1 MARASISVKDFK
13 KIPVVGFVPETAGTA
28 PSSPVA
34 GQQWFDSANS
44 KFKYTNDG
52 ATFIDPLARANH
64 TGTQLANTI
73 SDFTAAVSAISI
85 SALAAAAAPVD
96 FGNQRGTNVATPI
109 SDTDLANKKYVDD
122 ARAGTSTKNPVR
134 AAITTNINITSPGAT
149 MDSLTPA
156 VDDRYLLA
164 GQTTGTQNG
173 IWLWKGAAVAMVL
186 ATDADA
192 AGEIFDGSLVA
203 VSEGTNVNK
212 QFIQTAT
219 PGAGAPG
226 TWTQSWVVFSFGGQS
241 YTADG
246 QGIEL
251 SGTTFSI
258 ELDGTTLS
266 KSATGIKLN
275 QATVA
280 TGGTGATTAAGARA
294 NLGTA
299 GMFTALL
306 GAVTAGTPVTVTHNL
321 NNQYPCVAVWDIDNA
336 AEVDADVKTTG
347 VNSITITSAIA
358 FAASKIQV
366 TVTG

>member
-13 KIPVVGFVPETAGTA
+13 KIPVVGFVPETSGTA

-34 GQQWFDSANS
+34 GQQWYDSANG

-52 ATFIDPLARANH
+52 ATFLDPLDRTNH

-73 SDFTAAVSAISI
+73 SNFNAAVAAISI

-96 FGNQRGTNVATPI
+96 FGNQRGINVASPI
-109 SDTDLANKKYVDD
+109 ADTDIANKKYVDD

-134 AAITTNINITSPGAT
+134 VAMTTNVNTASPGAT
-149 MDSLTPA
+149 LDGVTMA
-156 VDDRYLLA
+156 VDDRVLLSA
-164 GQTTGTQNG
+164 QTTGTQNG
-173 IWLWKGAAVAMVL
+173 IYLWKGAAVAMVL

-203 VSEGTNVNK
+203 VSEGTNANK

-219 PGAGAPG
+219 PAGAPG

-251 SGTTFSI
+251 SGTTFSL
-258 ELDGTTLS
+258 ELADATLA
-266 KSATGIKLN
+266 KSASGLTVGLV
-275 QATVA
+275 TVA
-280 TGGTGATTAAGARA
+280 KGGTGSTTAAGART
-294 NLGTA
+294 NLSA
-299 GMFTALL
+299 CGMYQVTL
-306 GAVTAGTPVTVTHNL
+306 GAVTAGSAVTVTHNL
-321 NNQYPCVAVWDIDNA
+321 NNQYPTVSVWDVDNA
-336 AEVDADVKTTG
+336 AMVDADVKTTG
-347 VNSITITSAIA
+347 VNTITITSALA
-358 FAASKIQV
+358 FAANKLVV
-366 TVTG
+366 TVNG